1 MRAGSICNQSKLQ
14 MDYQAID
21 SGRDSLSPQPNVES
35 LLDRMVRHCG
45 EINSILRGGKYAD
58 SVRNVGW
65 SKEVMVEVEIVKDED
80 EEEEE
85 EEEEK
90 VVVVVVV
97 EMEVEA
103 LQR

>member
-65 SKEVMVEVEIVKDED
+65 SKEVMVEVEIVKED

-85 EEEEK
+85 K
-90 VVVVVVV
+90 VVVVVVVVVV